1 MDKRSRDILA
11 AADAWLA
18 ANQTMTVAD
27 EEWRRSD
34 SEQAALDT
42 TEVELASAV
51 MAWRDAG
58 RPE

>member
-27 EEWRRSD
+27 EEWRRGD
-34 SEQAALDT
+34 AEQAALDT

>member
-1 MDKRSRDILA
+1 MDKRTRDILA